1 MVVLA
6 DVDIRLIDN
15 SGNRSAVWKF
25 YSYQPVI
32 RERPRRD
39 RTLKAWIQF
48 EVGRCLV
55 LRLAVTFSRHGL
67 PQPLSVGIV
76 FIVSGIKKPYYAITS
91 ALTSSTHNCSEG
103 VDALKC
109 HQYTELGSNRTP
121 AGANP

>member
-55 LRLAVTFSRHGL
+55 LRLAVTFSRHG
-67 PQPLSVGIV
+67 
-76 FIVSGIKKPYYAITS
+76 ITS
-91 ALTSSTHNCSEG
+91 AF
-103 VDALKC
+103 KC
-109 HQYTELGSNRTP
+109 GDSVHCFRYQKTLLRYHI
-121 AGANP
+121 GAHEFNT